1 LQIFRPTPENH
12 FGGVTALSTNDFQ
25 SVNGFSNS
33 FWGWGGEDDQLYQR
47 VKSQNLNV
55 TRAFDE
61 QPSLIHLARF
71 KTLSHKKASPNPDR
85 MQVIREG
92 PGRLKT
98 DGLVD
103 LRYKRLYLQF
113 KPLYTHVLVDIQPYN
128 ITNITN

>member
-1 LQIFRPTPENH
+1 MIFKVSTDFQIH
-12 FGGVTALSTNDFQ
+12 FGVGVARTINCINAS
-25 SVNGFSNS
+25 SG
-33 FWGWGGEDDQLYQR
+33 

-61 QPSLIHLARF
+61 QPSLIHLARY

-85 MQVIREG
+85 MQVIKEG
-92 PGRLKT
+92 SSRFKT

-113 KPLYTHVLVDIQPYN
+113 KPLYTHVLVDIQPHN

>member
-1 LQIFRPTPENH
+1 
-12 FGGVTALSTNDFQ
+12 
-25 SVNGFSNS
+25 
-33 FWGWGGEDDQLYQR
+33 
-47 VKSQNLNV
+47 
-55 TRAFDE
+55 
-61 QPSLIHLARF
+61 
-71 KTLSHKKASPNPDR
+71 

-92 PGRLKT
+92 PGRFKT